1 MGVISLEHSDKLF
14 WLGRYSVRV
23 FTGLESVLNYYDNM
37 IDGDVVLYKKYLENL
52 GIEDTF
58 KDGKEFLQSFL
69 YDENNVNS
77 IAYSLN
83 RAYDNGIVLRE
94 HISTNALSYLQLAM
108 DTLRNSANSDT
119 ALRYSLIPLKDN
131 MFAFWGCVDNYMI
144 SDEANTILRLGKS
157 IERLDLYLR
166 LGYPISAI
174 NAEFNLLCS
183 RLLKMPRNSPYNYNR
198 ESLTVLTEV
207 TGMEN
212 YKDRLGEALNAL
224 ANMFRP
230 NVSAKAHGQ
239 FQSQQ

>member
-1 MGVISLEHSDKLF
+1 MGVISIEHSDKLF

-23 FTGLESVLNYYDNM
+23 FTELESVLKYYDNM
-37 IDGDVVLYKKYLENL
+37 IDGDVISYKEYLKNL
-52 GIEDTF
+52 GLADDY
-58 KDGKEFLQSFL
+58 KNGQEFLQSFL

-94 HISTNALSYLQLAM
+94 HISTNALSYLQLAI
-108 DTLRNSANSDT
+108 DTLRNSKSSTN
-119 ALRYSLIPLKDN
+119 ALRYSLIPLRDN

-157 IERLDLYLR
+157 IERLDLYFR
-166 LGYPISAI
+166 LGYPLSAI
-174 NAEFNLLCS
+174 DAEFKLLCS

-198 ESLTVLTEV
+198 KSLTVLTEV

-212 YKDRLGEALNAL
+212 YRVRLGEALQAL
-224 ANMFRP
+224 ANMFTP
-230 NVSAKAHGQ
+230 NPTPKPQKQ
-239 FQSQQ
+239 FQFQQ